1 MKLSGFSGLCGS
13 FERQAFPMSRTNAG
27 SASFLDEMKKTCDE
41 ATAEKI
47 KNSIERTQHDTQ
59 LRMVFER
66 LSSSS
71 KNVLER
77 IKAEKN
83 DIKKDEWMSLCKELK
98 DAGVITQSDFD
109 YTRADG
115 HLIPI
120 GYYNESG
127 TLVKYDMPPMLV
139 EKLRTLS
146 DMSQNPSVGS
156 METWLANSN
165 GWADDPLEYLNAW
178 MSMMSGWK
186 DDMAGMRNA
195 DGSLKF
201 EDFSPIAMQ
210 IDSCQKLSNLVKE
223 LSKF

>member
-13 FERQAFPMSRTNAG
+13 FERQVFPRSKTNAG

-47 KNSIERTQHDTQ
+47 KNSIERTQYDTQ

-77 IKAEKN
+77 MKAEKN

-127 TLVKYDMPPMLV
+127 TLVKYDTPPMLV
-139 EKLRTLS
+139 EKLRTFSGMSQNLSASSTEEWLTSNGWTGDPIEYLNLWMSMLCDWKS
-146 DMSQNPSVGS
+146 DMSGTRAS
-156 METWLANSN
+156 
-165 GWADDPLEYLNAW
+165 
-178 MSMMSGWK
+178 
-186 DDMAGMRNA
+186 

-201 EDFSPIAMQ
+201 EDFSPIDVQ
-210 IDSCQKLSNLVKE
+210 INSCQKVADLVKE
-223 LSKF
+223 LVKF

>member
-13 FERQAFPMSRTNAG
+13 FERQAFPMSKTNAG

-77 IKAEKN
+77 MKAEKN
-83 DIKKDEWMSLCKELK
+83 DIKKDEWMSLCRELK

-127 TLVKYDMPPMLV
+127 TLVKYDTPPMLV
-139 EKLRTLS
+139 EKLRTFS
-146 DMSQNPSVGS
+146 GMSQNLSAS
-156 METWLANSN
+156 STEEWLTSN
-165 GWADDPLEYLNAW
+165 GWTGDPIEYLNLW
-178 MSMMSGWK
+178 MSMLCDWKRDMSG
-186 DDMAGMRNA
+186 MRA
-195 DGSLKF
+195 SDGSLKF
-201 EDFSPIAMQ
+201 EDFSPIDVQ
-210 IDSCQKLSNLVKE
+210 INSCQKVADLVKE
-223 LSKF
+223 LVKF